1 MGTKGLI
8 LFTLFL
14 LIIFSTSFVY
24 AYGEF
29 EHTIFII
36 DENTNLTYRYQY
48 EIQVTDYGMYLPAF
62 TTELY
67 VPSEAQNLTF
77 FDNYGKVN
85 AKKTYSEDGW
95 DVYEV
100 RTKDAEYNEEY
111 AIGFEYKLDE
121 NFITTFRYKENYH
134 FEYPVYTYSDHY
146 YVCIPDTFLGYPEE
160 YDSNPEPANDY
171 YYPYEPI
178 IFPDYKIVEISPIK
192 PIGGYYNKMKEAKL
206 CPNGYDD
213 YEANIVLDYP
223 VEITFD
229 YQNPNETIQN
239 KTYSGKNFKADRKSV
254 V

>member
-24 AYGEF
+24 AYEEF

-85 AKKTYSEDGW
+85 AKKLIVKMVGMFMRLEQKMLSIM
-95 DVYEV
+95 
-100 RTKDAEYNEEY
+100 KNMP
-111 AIGFEYKLDE
+111 LD
-121 NFITTFRYKENYH
+121 
-134 FEYPVYTYSDHY
+134 
-146 YVCIPDTFLGYPEE
+146 L
-160 YDSNPEPANDY
+160 
-171 YYPYEPI
+171 
-178 IFPDYKIVEISPIK
+178 
-192 PIGGYYNKMKEAKL
+192 
-206 CPNGYDD
+206 
-213 YEANIVLDYP
+213 NI
-223 VEITFD
+223 
-229 YQNPNETIQN
+229 N
-239 KTYSGKNFKADRKSV
+239 
-254 V
+254 